1 MLFTADAEGVL
12 RGRIE
17 HYLTSVVALVVTFGV
32 VAAKITVNGTE
43 QISGQKSN
51 DFTNPVIYRL
61 YADDG
66 SCKEFTVRSETGS
79 ATGFPIVA
87 IATDG
92 GKPVVSRDEWIGG
105 QMKIDPQESDYE
117 ALSCAIEI
125 KGRGHNSWRVDKKPY
140 AIKLT
145 EKSPVMGMPKQ
156 KRWVLLDNASDRTL
170 LRNRVAY
177 EIGRRIELDWTPDN
191 RFMEVILNRTYLGS
205 YLLCEQI
212 RIDENRVNITEM
224 EAGDNEGEELTE
236 GVFAR
241 IGSLL

>member
-1 MLFTADAEGVL
+1 
-12 RGRIE
+12 
-17 HYLTSVVALVVTFGV
+17 
-32 VAAKITVNGTE
+32 
-43 QISGQKSN
+43 
-51 DFTNPVIYRL
+51 
-61 YADDG
+61 
-66 SCKEFTVRSETGS
+66 
-79 ATGFPIVA
+79 
-87 IATDG
+87 
-92 GKPVVSRDEWIGG
+92 
-105 QMKIDPQESDYE
+105 MKIDPQESDYE
-117 ALSCAIEI
+117 ALSYAIAI

-170 LRNRVAY
+170 LRNRGAY